1 MLPRPVRTLLTVF
14 CSVDTTAD
22 NPASM
27 VQPRR

>member
-14 CSVDTTAD
+14 WPVDTPAD
-22 NPASM
+22 NPAFM